1 MRIIGLIN
9 KTISFKIFS
18 KKEKTSEELLKFVTE
33 NFNQSK
39 DFKILNINKS
49 KWGYFYTIE
58 INITTEN

>member
-9 KTISFKIFS
+9 KIISFKIFS

-58 INITTEN
+58 INITAEN